1 MTEATSPS
9 RPTTAATSAPSSAP
23 SSVSASHW
31 SAMRWYSV
39 SRVVLAALLL
49 VASWGY
55 DGRVLIDISDV
66 GRFRSIAFVYLV
78 LGIGYLAT
86 IRWGRPQ
93 FRPLRDLQLLT
104 DLVAIVL
111 LMSVAGGIRGGLGVL
126 VVASVAAAAVISNAR
141 TAALYAAAGTLALL
155 AETGVRSWRAGALDA
170 SDSLLAGLFGIACF
184 LVAMAVSSL
193 ARRLSQQEALAWRR
207 GEDLRN
213 QLAVTQRVIAELD
226 IGVMVVTAHGK
237 VRTMNRAA
245 QKMVGLPGDPFERA
259 HGRAP
264 TLDHVLGPAWRGLQA
279 LYLNWREQ
287 SGGRP
292 YQGEFA
298 PAPAPTAVPGE
309 PRPNLRVRFMRA
321 RDSDD
326 SDAVLLI
333 EDMHELELRAQQL
346 KLASMGRLSASIAHE
361 IRNPLAA
368 IRHAN
373 GLLAERLSEP
383 TLRRLARIIEDNTVR
398 IDRTIEDVLSLSRR
412 DRSGDES
419 IDMVRFL
426 PAFAAEFTRQAGVE
440 PERVVVSV
448 RSTRP
453 LLFDS
458 SHLRRVLANLVGNA
472 LRYSST
478 APGAV
483 SIEWAEARG
492 DRLELRIADD
502 GPGMSDEALRHAFEP
517 FFTTEGRG
525 TGLGLYLARELCGAN
540 GAGIRY
546 ERGRSGRYGGGF
558 VIEPRPTGSDAGA

>member
-1 MTEATSPS
+1 MSESA
-9 RPTTAATSAPSSAP
+9 RPTSATAAPPA
-23 SSVSASHW
+23 VSASHW
-31 SAMRWYSV
+31 SALRWYSV

-49 VASWGY
+49 VASLGY
-55 DGRVLIDISDV
+55 HGRVLIEISDP
-66 GRFRSIAFVYLV
+66 GLFRSVAFVYLV
-78 LGIGYLAT
+78 LGIGYLAS

-141 TAALYAAAGTLALL
+141 TSALYAAAGTLALL
-155 AETGVRSWRAGALDA
+155 AETGLRSLWAGTVDP
-170 SDSLLAGLFGIACF
+170 SDSLLAGIFGAACF
-184 LVAMAVSSL
+184 LIAIAVNSL
-193 ARRLSQQEALAWRR
+193 AGRLSQQEALAHRR

-226 IGVMVVTAHGK
+226 IGVMVVSAQGK

-245 QKMVGLPGDPFERA
+245 QQMIGQPGHPFERMPGA
-259 HGRAP
+259 GAP
-264 TLDHVLGPAWRGLQA
+264 TLDRVLGPAWRGLQA

-287 SGGRP
+287 SAAPP
-292 YQGEFA
+292 YIGEFA
-298 PAPAPTAVPGE
+298 PLAGSAAGQPIPK
-309 PRPNLRVRFMRA
+309 LRLRFMRA
-321 RDSDD
+321 RESDD

-373 GLLAERLSEP
+373 GLLAEGLGEP
-383 TLRRLARIIEDNTVR
+383 PLRRLASIIEDNTVR
-398 IDRTIEDVLSLSRR
+398 IDRTIEDVLSISRR
-412 DRSGDES
+412 DRSIDES
-419 IDMVRFL
+419 IDMVRYL
-426 PAFAAEFTRQAGVE
+426 PAFAADFTRQAGVD
-440 PERVVVSV
+440 PERVAVSV
-448 RSTRP
+448 RSARA
-453 LLFDS
+453 LAFDS
-458 SHLRRVLANLVGNA
+458 NHLRRVLTNLVGNA
-472 LRYSST
+472 LRYASR
-478 APGAV
+478 AAGAV
-483 SIEWAEARG
+483 SIEWTEGPG

-502 GPGMSDEALRHAFEP
+502 GPGMSDEALRHVFEP
-517 FFTTEGRG
+517 FFNTEGRG

-546 ERGRSGRYGGGF
+546 ERGGSGRYGGGF
-558 VIEPRPTGSDAGA
+558 VIEPKPAGSDARP

>member
-1 MTEATSPS
+1 MSQASSPA
-9 RPTTAATSAPSSAP
+9 RAPTAATPAPTT
-23 SSVSASHW
+23 VSASHW

-55 DGRVLIDISDV
+55 DGRVLIEIGDV

-86 IRWGRPQ
+86 IRWGNPK

-111 LMSVAGGIRGGLGVL
+111 LMHVAGGIRGGLGVL

-155 AETGVRSWRAGALDA
+155 AETGIRSWRAGALDA

-184 LVAMAVSSL
+184 VVAMAVSSL

-226 IGVMVVTAHGK
+226 IGVIVVSAHGK

-245 QKMVGLPGDPFERA
+245 QEMVGLPGDPFERA
-259 HGRAP
+259 QGRAP
-264 TLDHVLGPAWRGLQA
+264 SLDNVLGPAWRGLQA
-279 LYLNWREQ
+279 LYLNWREHA
-287 SGGRP
+287 GGRP

-298 PAPAPTAVPGE
+298 PAPSPTAVPGE

-321 RDSDD
+321 RDSED
-326 SDAVLLI
+326 SDAVLLV

-373 GLLAERLSEP
+373 GLLAERLGEP
-383 TLRRLARIIEDNTVR
+383 TLRRLAHIIEDNTVR

-440 PERVVVSV
+440 PERVLVSV

-453 LLFDS
+453 LVFDS
-458 SHLRRVLANLVGNA
+458 NHLRRVLANLVGNA
-472 LRYSST
+472 LRYAST

-483 SIEWAEARG
+483 SIEWAEKEG

-546 ERGRSGRYGGGF
+546 ERGGSGRYGGGF
-558 VIEPRPTGSDAGA
+558 VIEPRPSGSDSRG

>member
-1 MTEATSPS
+1 LLAGGPRRGVPRRARRRAAEAARGGAPARGRCRPARARDGPLRALRRALPSRRRGARGRAHLLQRGTPAGGHEMTEATSPS
-9 RPTTAATSAPSSAP
+9 RPTTAATSAP

-78 LGIGYLAT
+78 CGIGYLAT
-86 IRWGRPQ
+86 IRWGTPQ

-155 AETGVRSWRAGALDA
+155 AETGVRSWRAGTVDA
-170 SDSLLAGLFGIACF
+170 SDSLLAGIFGIACF

-193 ARRLSQQEALAWRR
+193 ASRLSQQEALAHRR

-226 IGVMVVTAHGK
+226 IGVLVVSAQGK

-245 QKMVGLPGDPFERA
+245 QEMIGLPGDPFERTPG
-259 HGRAP
+259 GRAP
-264 TLDHVLGPAWRGLQA
+264 ALDRVLGPAWRGLQA

-287 SGGRP
+287 SAATP

-298 PAPAPTAVPGE
+298 PAPAAAPGE
-309 PRPNLRVRFMRA
+309 PRPTLRLRFMRA
-321 RDSDD
+321 RDSED

-346 KLASMGRLSASIAHE
+346 KLA
-361 IRNPLAA
+361 
-368 IRHAN
+368 
-373 GLLAERLSEP
+373 
-383 TLRRLARIIEDNTVR
+383 
-398 IDRTIEDVLSLSRR
+398 
-412 DRSGDES
+412 
-419 IDMVRFL
+419 
-426 PAFAAEFTRQAGVE
+426 
-440 PERVVVSV
+440 
-448 RSTRP
+448 
-453 LLFDS
+453 
-458 SHLRRVLANLVGNA
+458 
-472 LRYSST
+472 
-478 APGAV
+478 
-483 SIEWAEARG
+483 
-492 DRLELRIADD
+492 
-502 GPGMSDEALRHAFEP
+502 
-517 FFTTEGRG
+517 
-525 TGLGLYLARELCGAN
+525 
-540 GAGIRY
+540 
-546 ERGRSGRYGGGF
+546 
-558 VIEPRPTGSDAGA
+558 

>member
-1 MTEATSPS
+1 MSE
-9 RPTTAATSAPSSAP
+9 APSSARP
-23 SSVSASHW
+23 TIHASSVPSVSASHW
-31 SAMRWYSV
+31 TALRWYSV

-55 DGRVLIDISDV
+55 DGRVLIDIDNP
-66 GRFRSIAFVYLV
+66 GRFRSVAFVYLV

-86 IRWGRPQ
+86 IRWGKPQ

-126 VVASVAAAAVISNAR
+126 IVASVAAAAVISNAR
-141 TAALYAAAGTLALL
+141 TSAVYAAAGTLALL
-155 AETGVRSWRAGALDA
+155 AETGLRSWWAGTLDP
-170 SDSLLAGLFGIACF
+170 SESLLAGLFGLACF
-184 LVAMAVSSL
+184 LVAIAVNTL
-193 ARRLSQQEALAWRR
+193 AGRLSQQEALANRR

-226 IGVMVVTAHGK
+226 IGVVVVSAQGK

-245 QKMVGLPGDPFERA
+245 QQMVGRPGNPFERVP
-259 HGRAP
+259 GGGAP
-264 TLDHVLGPAWRGLQA
+264 TLERVLGPAWRGLQA

-287 SGGRP
+287 SGATP
-292 YQGEFA
+292 YMGEFTPLAGA
-298 PAPAPTAVPGE
+298 PGGE
-309 PRPNLRVRFMRA
+309 PMPKLRLRLMRA
-321 RDSDD
+321 RENDD

-333 EDMHELELRAQQL
+333 EDIRELELRAQQL

-373 GLLAERLSEP
+373 GLLGEGLAEP
-383 TLRRLARIIEDNTVR
+383 NLRRLSSIIEDNTVR

-419 IDMVRFL
+419 LDMARFL
-426 PAFAAEFTRQAGVE
+426 PAFAAEFVRQAGVD
-440 PERVVVSV
+440 PRRLAVSAP
-448 RSTRP
+448 STGP
-453 LLFDS
+453 IAFDS
-458 SHLRRVLANLVGNA
+458 NHLRRVLANLVGNA
-472 LRYSST
+472 LRYASQ
-478 APGAV
+478 AAGAV
-483 SIEWAEARG
+483 SIEWAETAG
-492 DRLELRIADD
+492 DRLELRIMDD
-502 GPGMSDEALRHAFEP
+502 GPGMSEEALRHAFEP

-546 ERGRSGRYGGGF
+546 ERGGSGRYGGGF
-558 VIEPRPTGSDAGA
+558 VIEPRPAGSDAIR